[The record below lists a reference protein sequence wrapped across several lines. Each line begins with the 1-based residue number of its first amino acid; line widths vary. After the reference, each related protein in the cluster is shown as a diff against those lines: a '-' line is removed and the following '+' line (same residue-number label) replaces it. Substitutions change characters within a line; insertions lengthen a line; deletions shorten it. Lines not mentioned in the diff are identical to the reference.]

1 MEKTNDIRI
10 GLYLS
15 GEMKGAERE
24 QFERE
29 LSANSTLKAEFAAA
43 ERIWNMA
50 SIPTAE
56 GTWNTDAAWNR
67 FVAQAP
73 NVQKKARTV
82 RRSFYWAAAATFAIL
97 AGIYSFFFAGPQ
109 PVTYAYEDGMTQPIE
124 LTDGSKVYLNDGA
137 EIKVYPFTKHKRHL
151 SLTGEAFMEV
161 EPDTDR
167 PFTVSA
173 RGTLTEVV
181 GTSFNIRPIGEKT
194 QIFVKSGKV
203 IFSEE
208 DNADNAVAL
217 TQGEAAEFSQKKM
230 VMIPN
235 PSPNIMAWQTGKL
248 HFDKQMTL
256 KSIITD
262 IAEYFD
268 ITITV
273 ENEATNACRITS
285 PLSIE
290 NPEIKSLLEIVTT
303 TVSAEWVEED
313 GNYIIRGGKSCL

>member
-1 MEKTNDIRI
+1 MEETNDIRI

-29 LSANSTLKAEFAAA
+29 LSANSALKTEFAAA
-43 ERIWNMA
+43 ERIWHMSA
-50 SIPTAE
+50 SPADE

-109 PVTYAYEDGMTQPIE
+109 PVTYAYAEGMIQPVE

-137 EIKVYPFTKHKRHL
+137 EIKVYPFTNHKRHL
-151 SLTGEAFMEV
+151 SLIGEAFMEV

-167 PFTVSA
+167 PFTVSSK
-173 RGTLTEVV
+173 GTLTEVI
-181 GTSFNIRPIGEKT
+181 GTSFNIRPMGEKT

-208 DNADNAVAL
+208 ENADNAVAL
-217 TQGEAAEFSQKKM
+217 TQGEAAEFNQKKM
-230 VMIPN
+230 EMIPN
-235 PSPNIMAWQTGKL
+235 PSPNIISWQSGKL
-248 HFDKQMTL
+248 HFDKQMPL

-268 ITITV
+268 TTITV
-273 ENEATNACRITS
+273 ENESTRACRITM

-303 TVSAEWVEED
+303 SISAELIEED
-313 GNYIIRGGKSCL
+313 GTYIIRGGKSCL